1 MGTDATTT
9 RSRLRLTIGATG
21 GRADRRR
28 GHGPGPGRGGGGRR
42 ATAMSRSGRWPW
54 STAGSSPPA
63 TTSGRS
69 AAIPPPTPSSWPWP
83 TPPPRSG
90 TWRLSEVTLVV
101 TLEPCPMCAG
111 ALVAAR
117 VGRLVFGAAD
127 PKAGA
132 CGSLYNLCADPR
144 LNHEVRGHR
153 RGPGPGGIGSAVRVL
168 RTPTGRTVRRSGE
181 RPTSTRSE
189 RLGPRTASSSL
200 TPGEMPERTNGHAS
214 KACEVHSLRGFES
227 PSLRSLGG
235 AHERLRTPPP
245 SAAGLR
251 PAHRLGFLLHSL
263 VKLTGLLAV
272 AVPQRAGVRLHLA
285 PEFVDIVVEPLPGRL
300 TANPDGAADD
310 LPRRAP
316 ASIASLTSLDSHVDS
331 SAASARAAPRAA
343 SGSGSEIVPSHAATI
358 SGGTV
363 RDGPGS
369 LSSIVLVICQ
379 G

>member
-1 MGTDATTT
+1 MGTDATNPLPAPTDD
-9 RSRLRLTIGATG
+9 RDDGGRLT
-21 GRADRRR
+21 RRR
-28 GHGPGPGRGGGGRR
+28 RPWAWPWPRR
-42 ATAMSRSGRWPW
+42 RRPSATATSRWGRSPW
-54 STAGSSPPA
+54 SADGSSPPG
-63 TTSGRS
+63 TTSGRCG
-69 AAIPPPTPSSWPWP
+69 AIRPPTPSCWPCR
-83 TPPPRSG
+83 TPPPSLG

-111 ALVAAR
+111 GLVAAR
-117 VGRLVFGAAD
+117 LGRLVFGAAD
-127 PKAGA
+127 LKAGA

-144 LNHEVRGHR
+144 LNHEVAVTAGVRADEASDQLSEFFAGR
-153 RGPGPGGIGSAVRVL
+153 RTGGGKATPPADLRPTGPAAGGA
-168 RTPTGRTVRRSGE
+168 TPTS
-181 RPTSTRSE
+181 RPFHRSE
-189 RLGPRTASSSL
+189 RLRPRTASSSL

-310 LPRRAP
+310 LPPSRRLRSP
-316 ASIASLTSLDSHVDS
+316 H
-331 SAASARAAPRAA
+331 
-343 SGSGSEIVPSHAATI
+343 
-358 SGGTV
+358 
-363 RDGPGS
+363 
-369 LSSIVLVICQ
+369 
-379 G
+379 